1 MQDYTQTAISQKF
14 EKVANQLSLAEG
26 YAFADHINLSDEE
39 ECARWALIKVC
50 CELVRSATEHG
61 VLDRRSLEDFLERRS
76 GL

>member
-1 MQDYTQTAISQKF
+1 MQDYSQSAVSQKF

-50 CELVRSATEHG
+50 CEFVRSATEHG
-61 VLDRRSLEDFLERRS
+61 VLDKKSLEDFLAGRR